1 MIALNVEQDLKWAD
15 GAMKGNHDAH
25 IINTYAASFAYFYRL
40 ISLLSEYKGIW

>member
-25 IINTYAASFAYFYRL
+25 IINPWAASFVRIYRL
-40 ISLLSEYKGIW
+40 ISLSFRI